1 MWYYKI
7 RVRISCIQQTE
18 NVGSIP
24 IIRSKI
30 KLGIHS
36 FVSKLYITISCNIQI
51 VSWHGYSVM
60 LVVSYNQFIANGILI
75 KTYSVFKLNVP
86 RCTYCCHLIKY
97 LIKLKHM
104 FKKLMVPRVFSTS
117 FHSFLDIILY
127 ESHNSKFSSIVYW
140 NNIRLLKQLYYGR
153 YYSKLLFRIILLI

>member
-1 MWYYKI
+1 
-7 RVRISCIQQTE
+7 
-18 NVGSIP
+18 
-24 IIRSKI
+24 
-30 KLGIHS
+30 
-36 FVSKLYITISCNIQI
+36 
-51 VSWHGYSVM
+51 M

-75 KTYSVFKLNVP
+75 KTYSAFKLNVP
-86 RCTYCCHLIKY
+86 RCQYCWHLIKY

-140 NNIRLLKQLYYGR
+140 NNIRLLNQLYYGR
-153 YYSKLLFRIILLI
+153 YYSKLLFRIILLIWNSCLLFIWVNVWVVEWNDLQNHYYTSCVRITLYPLI

>member
-1 MWYYKI
+1 MRQPSI
-7 RVRISCIQQTE
+7 RKPIRKRASSQRENSCVRSAVWRQAE
-18 NVGSIP
+18 DVGSIP
-24 IIRSKI
+24 ITRSKI
-30 KLGIHS
+30 KLGIHN

-51 VSWHGYSVM
+51 VRWHGYSVM

-75 KTYSVFKLNVP
+75 KTYSAFKLNVP
-86 RCTYCCHLIKY
+86 RCQYCWYLIKY

-117 FHSFLDIILY
+117 FHSFLDIITY

-140 NNIRLLKQLYYGR
+140 NNIRLLNQLY
-153 YYSKLLFRIILLI
+153 

>member
-1 MWYYKI
+1 
-7 RVRISCIQQTE
+7 
-18 NVGSIP
+18 
-24 IIRSKI
+24 
-30 KLGIHS
+30 
-36 FVSKLYITISCNIQI
+36 
-51 VSWHGYSVM
+51 M

-75 KTYSVFKLNVP
+75 KTYSAFKLNVP
-86 RCTYCCHLIKY
+86 RCPYGRYLIKY

-153 YYSKLLFRIILLI
+153 YYSKLLFRIILLIWNSCLLFIWVNAWVVEGNGPQNHYYTSCVRITLYPLI